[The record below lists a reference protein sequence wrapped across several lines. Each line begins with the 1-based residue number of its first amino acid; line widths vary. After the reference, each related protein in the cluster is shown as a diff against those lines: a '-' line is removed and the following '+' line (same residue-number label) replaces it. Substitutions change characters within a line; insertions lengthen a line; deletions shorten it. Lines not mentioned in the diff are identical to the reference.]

1 MEIDKS
7 YQKIHHP
14 TCCSNT
20 RQPNKRIILA
30 VYILFPY
37 LSSLFIIHMQNTL
50 HQGVKH
56 GK

>member
-1 MEIDKS
+1 METDKT
-7 YQKIHHP
+7 YQKIYHP
-14 TCCSNT
+14 TWCSNT
-20 RQPNKRIILA
+20 RQPNKRIILT